1 VSTPLMLIVAGPP
14 GAGKSTFFA
23 VSRTGVDSFNSDDY
37 AAQLNAGSYLNIPP
51 RMREA
56 AGKQLQQFI
65 DTHIEQRRSFT
76 FENAL
81 RTGTAFEQIRR
92 AKARGFRVLLDY
104 VAAGT
109 VEVHIQRVMNRA
121 ALGGHSASE
130 RKLRD
135 IYQNSMKNLVVAFE
149 ESRRRHI
156 DVLRILDNS
165 DLFGSPRLVL
175 EIRQGELRRLAS
187 RVPVWLESAL
197 ARSEFS
203 IDSLRRR
210 LNQK

>member
-1 VSTPLMLIVAGPP
+1 MLIVAGPP
-14 GAGKSTFFA
+14 GAGKSTFFP
-23 VSRTGVDSFNSDDY
+23 VSQVGIDSFNSDDY

-51 RMREA
+51 RIREA

-65 DTHIEQRRSFT
+65 DSHIDQRRSFV

-81 RTGTAFEQIRR
+81 RTGAAFEQIRR
-92 AKARGFRVLLDY
+92 AKSRGFRVLLDY

-121 ALGGHSASE
+121 AFGGHSASE

-165 DLFGSPRLVL
+165 DLFGSPRLVI
-175 EIRQGELRRLAS
+175 EMRQGKLRRLSSKVA
-187 RVPVWLESAL
+187 PWLDSAL
-197 ARSEFS
+197 AGSEFS

-210 LNQK
+210 PNQK